1 MSGADERKNKQNAKR
16 HASPDEANSFRL
28 FKKEFHVSGNDYNSK
43 AWYPTYLESLFLMPG
58 SFRRKLSSRWH
69 RSAKEVSKSSDL
81 EHLSIKLSSTSSQKE
96 KKSDHQQ
103 TIIIAVV
110 VTATVTFIIVALL
123 FICYNSISSRM
134 KQNDE
139 NHARPLLSL
148 SINSSPNFSAFGNSF
163 KEDKYM
169 NQASSLSQH
178 QRAPSLDGSLQ
189 LVSDGARISMQG
201 PPSFEAAGIVN
212 NSSFG
217 SVNLAGSSNNL
228 LPPPPGA
235 VPVNSEI
242 MPPLKPPPGRAVP
255 LPPERPKSFKPP
267 SSMATPPPPP
277 PPAPPPEL
285 PGDSGHPP
293 GPPGNSGLP
302 PVPPGSSGL
311 PPVPPGNSG
320 LPPVPPG
327 SSGLPPVPPGNSAVP
342 PVPPGNSGRP
352 SGPPPPP
359 PPGANRAGPR
369 PPPPPGS
376 GNAPRP
382 PPFAPKGGNA
392 PRPPRGSA
400 LGGDNGMEDSGVPK
414 AKLKPFFWDKVLAN
428 PDNTMVWHQIK
439 AGSFQFNEEM
449 IETLFGYAPADK
461 NKTDGKKEPSSKDP
475 VQQFIQIIDAKKA
488 QNLSILLRA
497 LNVTREEVCDA
508 LHEGTDLPAELLE
521 NLLRMAPTPEEELK
535 LRLFSG
541 ETSQLGN
548 AERFLKTIVDIPFA
562 FKRMES
568 LLFMST
574 IQEDIAITKESF
586 VNLEI
591 ACKELK
597 SSRLFLKLLEAVL
610 KTGNRM
616 NDGTFRGGAQAF
628 KLDTLLKLSDVKGK
642 DGKTTL
648 LHFVVQEIIRTE
660 GIRAARNATG
670 SQSFSSTS
678 SKEMLD
684 GTTHDPDEHFRNLG
698 LEVVSGLS
706 GELQNVKKAATI
718 DADALTGTVSKLG
731 HGLLSSRDFLNKDM
745 ENLGEESRFHQT
757 LKSFVQNAEV
767 TIMALLAEE
776 KKIMEMVKSTG
787 DYFHG
792 NAGKDEGLRLFVIVR
807 DFLIMID
814 KTCREIK
821 DAQKK
826 QAKQAKGHRKAA
838 SSSDINPSLP
848 SSDTNQP
855 PSSSSDTNQ
864 PPSSSQD
871 TNQTTSTSQDTNQT
885 TSSSPDT
892 NQPPSSSSDT
902 NQPPSSSSDTNQPP
916 SSSSD
921 TNQPTSSSQDTNQTT
936 SSSQDTNQTT
946 SLSQDTN
953 PPMSSSQDTNPPPS
967 SSPDANQPPSA
978 PVSDPRHPPPPP
990 SSSSDINQPP
1000 SAPASGPPH
1009 PPPPPSS
1016 SSYTNQPPSAPISYP
1031 RHPPPPSSSSDTNQ
1045 PPSAPVSDPRHPPP
1059 PPSSSSDTNQ
1069 PPSAPVSGPPH
1080 PPPPPSS
1087 SYTNQPPSAPVSD
1100 PRHPPPNL
1108 NQLIFP
1114 AITDR
1119 RMGSS
1124 SSSSDDESP

>member
-1 MSGADERKNKQNAKR
+1 MSDADERKNKQNAKR

-43 AWYPTYLESLFLMPG
+43 AWYTTYLESLFLMPG

-81 EHLSIKLSSTSSQKE
+81 EHTSIKLSSTSSQKE

-148 SINSSPNFSAFGNSF
+148 SINSSPNFSAFGNSY
-163 KEDKYM
+163 KEDKFM

-267 SSMATPPPPP
+267 SSMATPPLPP

-285 PGDSGHPP
+285 PGDSGLPPVPP
-293 GPPGNSGLP
+293 GSSGLPPSGLPPIPPGSSGLP

-311 PPVPPGNSG
+311 PPVPPGNSA
-320 LPPVPPG
+320 V
-327 SSGLPPVPPGNSAVP
+327 PPVPPGNSAVP

-400 LGGDNGMEDSGVPK
+400 LGGDNGMDDSGVPK

-461 NKTDGKKEPSSKDP
+461 SKTDGKKETTSKDP

-586 VNLEI
+586 ANLEV

-706 GELQNVKKAATI
+706 GELQNVRKAATI

-731 HGLLSSRDFLNKDM
+731 HGLLTSRDFLNKDM
-745 ENLGEESRFHQT
+745 ENLGEESRFHRT

-826 QAKQAKGHRKAA
+826 QVKQAKGHRKAA

-848 SSDTNQP
+848 SSDANQP
-855 PSSSSDTNQ
+855 PSSSSDANQ
-864 PPSSSQD
+864 PPSSSSDANQPPSSSSDANQPTSSSSDTNPPSSSSPD
-871 TNQTTSTSQDTNQT
+871 TNQPP
-885 TSSSPDT
+885 SSSPDT
-892 NQPPSSSSDT
+892 NQPPSSSST
-902 NQPPSSSSDTNQPP
+902 P
-916 SSSSD
+916 
-921 TNQPTSSSQDTNQTT
+921 
-936 SSSQDTNQTT
+936 
-946 SLSQDTN
+946 
-953 PPMSSSQDTNPPPS
+953 
-967 SSPDANQPPSA
+967 
-978 PVSDPRHPPPPP
+978 
-990 SSSSDINQPP
+990 
-1000 SAPASGPPH
+1000 
-1009 PPPPPSS
+1009 
-1016 SSYTNQPPSAPISYP
+1016 
-1031 RHPPPPSSSSDTNQ
+1031 DTNQ
-1045 PPSAPVSDPRHPPP
+1045 PPSAPVSDPRHP
-1059 PPSSSSDTNQ
+1059 
-1069 PPSAPVSGPPH
+1069 
-1080 PPPPPSS
+1080 
-1087 SYTNQPPSAPVSD
+1087 
-1100 PRHPPPNL
+1100 PPPNL